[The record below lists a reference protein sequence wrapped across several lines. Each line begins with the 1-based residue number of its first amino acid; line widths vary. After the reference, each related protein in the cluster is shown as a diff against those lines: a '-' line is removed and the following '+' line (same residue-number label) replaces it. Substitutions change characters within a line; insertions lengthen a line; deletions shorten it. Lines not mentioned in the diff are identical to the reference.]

1 MKNRIGAYVS
11 RFGWRFGVFHDRDT
25 LAVYYKIFGVKRVI
39 DRVATTRGA
48 VAAARQKWGCR
59 FYESRRY

>member
-11 RFGWRFGVFHDRDT
+11 WFGWRFGVFHDRDT
-25 LAVYYKIFGVKRVI
+25 LAVYYKVFGVKKVI
-39 DRVATTRGA
+39 DRAATTRGA

-59 FYESRRY
+59 FYENRRY